1 MIPLL
6 PFYLFNLHV
15 RFHAQ
20 AVSNF
25 WIIFCI
31 NIFLRVSTLSRP
43 SQNTVRGQAIADW
56 VLFFSNLVGR
66 TNSKYLSWQ
75 TALFLP
81 DFYTN
86 DPIPGYVPLT
96 YLQYIG
102 RIMKTALLSN
112 VILINIVCRNARR
125 HVPEDQKILSRSG
138 QIKERI
144 HSNEW
149 LSLWIHSLKHVT
161 TN

>member
-1 MIPLL
+1 MFVFTRRLFQIFESFFLYKYISTCAVNVESTIPE
-6 PFYLFNLHV
+6 Y
-15 RFHAQ
+15 R
-20 AVSNF
+20 S
-25 WIIFCI
+25 WSGY
-31 NIFLRVSTLSRP
+31 RRLS
-43 SQNTVRGQAIADW
+43 S
-56 VLFFSNLVGR
+56 FFSNLVGR

-149 LSLWIHSLKHVT
+149 LSL
-161 TN
+161 